1 MKFGGRNLRTVWLL
15 INDPGV
21 TDSDWSMIGLL
32 VVDRCDSENLVA
44 ENTSVAVALDWAEV
58 ASREL

>member
-1 MKFGGRNLRTVWLL
+1 MKFGGRNLRTVRLL

-44 ENTSVAVALDWAEV
+44 ENTSVAVALD
-58 ASREL
+58 